1 MFPLYN
7 HLRNNQAFFAKNTI
21 KRTVP
26 LMALGGKMLLDSGLW
41 CGFLVGLLDSFC
53 EELAEVQVCHA
64 FVVAAFE

>member
-1 MFPLYN
+1 M
-7 HLRNNQAFFAKNTI
+7 
-21 KRTVP
+21 V
-26 LMALGGKMLLDSGLW
+26 LGGKMLLDSGLL